1 MNNRMSR
8 LGRYEEQKER
18 KTIGIALGSIIL
30 VIIFFAVFGFKLL
43 EGFSVFMASF
53 RGSSPLPTT
62 SATLVLPPVLDA
74 PVEATNSAAITITG
88 RGQAELSFILYVN
101 EKEYKKI
108 PVPKDGN
115 VTIDNVMLTEGNNTI
130 SAKLTDD
137 KGNLSD
143 LSNVVTITQKKGKPT
158 LDISAPQDGATV
170 FGDKRSVTVSGK
182 TDQENEVM
190 INDRLAVVRNDGT
203 FDFVFTLSEGSNTIK
218 IVAKD
223 AAGNETT
230 VERKVTYTK

>member
-1 MNNRMSR
+1 MSR

-30 VIIFFAVFGFKLL
+30 VIIFFAVFGLKLL
-43 EGFSVFMASF
+43 EGFSVFMGSLRGAS
-53 RGSSPLPTT
+53 PQPTT
-62 SATLVLPPVLDA
+62 TATLLLPPVLDA

-88 RGQAELSFILYVN
+88 RGQADLTFILYVN

-115 VTIDNVMLTEGNNTI
+115 VTIDNVTLTEGNNSI
-130 SAKLTDD
+130 SAKLSDD

-143 LSNVVTITQKKGKPT
+143 LSNVVTIIQKKGKPI
-158 LDISAPQDGATV
+158 LDISTPEDGATV

-182 TDQENEVM
+182 TDPENGIRV
-190 INDRLAVVRNDGT
+190 NDRLAVVRNDGS
-203 FDFVFTLSEGSNTIK
+203 FDFVFTLSEGQNTLK
-218 IVAKD
+218 IIATD
-223 AAGNETT
+223 TAGNETS